1 MSEPFWKE
9 HFSQPI
15 SGYDPVEAQGL
26 SELGYALLHSQ
37 IDEQKYLDFARS
49 HFELCSVDVNF
60 FQKNPPPIELVRRLK
75 EVYPW
80 SPEIMPVAEWDGHVI
95 VLAIEKPQIPIPP
108 ELKPILLLAPVSSL
122 NPYWEMCLN
131 SLEQNSDE
139 NFNGESPEL
148 EALEGISLD
157 PPSAVT
163 SLDFSNLRATPGSQL
178 TQTKITPDTLISKLE
193 KTVIDQAGPPP
204 TSEIS
209 LEINTAVTA
218 VTALS
223 KNPSLKPDNNKLKA
237 KLQTPQSATIPAA
250 KLPSS
255 DQMPTM
261 IKAEPVSVMSMNSDS
276 SPNEDKILE
285 CLSQYEK
292 LYENRCY
299 FEFNLSKKT
308 AKVSLWPVESTKITT
323 IPTEVSFEK
332 DSFLKIVAITQKSY
346 HGHIIKSPA
355 IEKLFKE
362 INGGS
367 WPENITLVP
376 IVKSGEVIGGIMGW
390 GPKSTYNMNV
400 LREMEKLANELTVSL
415 GYKTQEAA

>member
-9 HFSQPI
+9 HFSHVI

-26 SELGYALLHSQ
+26 SELGYALLNSQ

-60 FQKNPPPIELVRRLK
+60 FQKNPPPVALVRRLK

-95 VLAIEKPQIPIPP
+95 ILAIEKPQIPIPP

-122 NPYWEMCLN
+122 NPYWEICLK

-157 PPSAVT
+157 PLSAVT
-163 SLDFSNLRATPGSQL
+163 TLDFSTLRAAPAQG
-178 TQTKITPDTLISKLE
+178 TQSNITPDTLISKLE
-193 KTVIDQAGPPP
+193 KTVIDQTAPPP
-204 TSEIS
+204 TNEIS

-218 VTALS
+218 ITALS
-223 KNPSLKPDNNKLKA
+223 KNPSLKPDNNRLKTN
-237 KLQTPQSATIPAA
+237 LQTPQSPTIPAA
-250 KLPSS
+250 KLPIA
-255 DQMPTM
+255 DQEPTM
-261 IKAEPVSVMSMNSDS
+261 IKAEPASVMSMNSES
-276 SPNEDKILE
+276 SPSEDKILE

-308 AKVSLWPVESTKITT
+308 AKVKLWPVESTKITT
-323 IPTEVSFEK
+323 IPSEVSIEK

-346 HGHIIKSPA
+346 HGHIIKSPT

-362 INGGS
+362 INGGA

-376 IVKSGEVIGGIMGW
+376 IIKSGEVIGGIMGW

-400 LREMEKLANELTVSL
+400 LREMEKLANDLTVSL

>member
-1 MSEPFWKE
+1 MSEPFWKA

-26 SELGYALLHSQ
+26 SELGYALLRTQ
-37 IDEQKYLDFARS
+37 IDEQEYLSFARK

-60 FQKNPPPIELVRRLK
+60 FQKNPPPVALVRRLK

-95 VLAIEKPQIPIPP
+95 VLAIEKPQIPVPP
-108 ELKPILLLAPVSSL
+108 ELKPILLLAPVSCL
-122 NPYWEMCLN
+122 NPYWEMCLQ
-131 SLEQNSDE
+131 SIEQNPEE
-139 NFNGESPEL
+139 NPSFDTPEL

-163 SLDFSNLRATPGSQL
+163 SLDFSNLRATPAAHL
-178 TQTKITPDTLISKLE
+178 TQSKVTPDTLIAKLE
-193 KTVIDQAGPPP
+193 KTVIDQASPPP

-218 VTALS
+218 LTALA
-223 KNPSLKPDNNKLKA
+223 KNPGLKPDNNRLKA
-237 KLQTPQSATIPAA
+237 KLQTPAATIPSV
-250 KLPSS
+250 KPLPP
-255 DQMPTM
+255 DQEPTM
-261 IKAEPVSVMSMNSDS
+261 IKAEPASVMGLNSENLPS
-276 SPNEDKILE
+276 EEKILE
-285 CLSQYEK
+285 CLTQYEK

-308 AKVSLWPVESTKITT
+308 AKVSLWPVQSTKITT
-323 IPTEVSFEK
+323 IPTDVSFEK
-332 DSFLKIVAITQKSY
+332 DNFLKIVATTQKSY
-346 HGHIIKSPA
+346 HGHIVKSPV

-362 INGGS
+362 INGGL

-376 IVKSGEVIGGIMGW
+376 IVKSGEVTGGIMGW

-400 LREMEKLANELTVSL
+400 LREMEKLANELTVNL
-415 GYKTQEAA
+415 GFKTQDAA

>member
-1 MSEPFWKE
+1 MSEPSWKE

-26 SELGYALLHSQ
+26 SELGYALLHTQ
-37 IDEQKYLDFARS
+37 IDEQEYLTWARK

-60 FQKNPPPIELVRRLK
+60 FQKNPPPIALLSRLK

-80 SPEIMPVAEWDGHVI
+80 GPEIMPVAEWDGHVI
-95 VLAIEKPQIPIPP
+95 ILALEKPQIPVPP

-122 NPYWEMCLN
+122 NPYWEICLQSIEQSPDQSL
-131 SLEQNSDE
+131 SLEAP
-139 NFNGESPEL
+139 ES

-163 SLDFSNLRATPGSQL
+163 TLDFSSLKAAQGPPVTSPVTSPVTL
-178 TQTKITPDTLISKLE
+178 SKSTPDTSIS
-193 KTVIDQAGPPP
+193 
-204 TSEIS
+204 
-209 LEINTAVTA
+209 
-218 VTALS
+218 
-223 KNPSLKPDNNKLKA
+223 KPDNNKVNTQF
-237 KLQTPQSATIPAA
+237 QTPAAQTIP
-250 KLPSS
+250 L
-255 DQMPTM
+255 DQEVTI
-261 IKAEPVSVMSMNSDS
+261 IKAEPASVTNAS
-276 SPNEDKILE
+276 SEGLPYEEKILE

-299 FEFNLSKKT
+299 FEFNAVKKT

-323 IPTEVSFEK
+323 FPNEVSLEK
-332 DSFLKIVAITQKSY
+332 DSFLKIVATTQKSY
-346 HGHIIKSPA
+346 HGHMIKSPP

-362 INGGS
+362 INGGL

-376 IVKSGEVIGGIMGW
+376 ILKSGEIIGGIMGW

-400 LREMEKLANELTVSL
+400 LREMERLAHDLSERL
-415 GYKTQEAA
+415 GFKVQDAA